1 MRFGRLGGK
10 GARHGRRL
18 YVSGALALLAGR
30 AKARRY
36 MERAR
41 GRRVGTVYRA
51 PTGAVALL
59 CGRLKP
65 AATQARGSLV
75 RVDAVS
81 GNFDFGNTAEG
92 EQKLYEVYGWL
103 FGGLFDNVT
112 NRVGDRGLEH
122 HALGLQASKVHAHEL
137 ARLEH
142 HSRTKIVPLRE
153 VKCKPFAMGDD
164 GPSGH

>member
-1 MRFGRLGGK
+1 
-10 GARHGRRL
+10 
-18 YVSGALALLAGR
+18 
-30 AKARRY
+30 

-112 NRVGDRGLEH
+112 NRVGDRVLEH
-122 HALGLQASKVHAHEL
+122 HTLGLQPSKVRTPQLLPCEHQS
-137 ARLEH
+137 AR
-142 HSRTKIVPLRE
+142 
-153 VKCKPFAMGDD
+153 
-164 GPSGH
+164 